1 MISEAMKTITK
12 YILMA
17 AVVLMATACEKDSIL
32 SQYEGGVNFDIK
44 MSAGSRTTSTDGS
57 DVFTPEQM
65 RVRIYRGDGAL
76 IRRYTKLGDIP
87 SPLYLVEG
95 SYSVVVDAGNL
106 DNVAFKEPAT
116 ADERKQKLCYAGS
129 STFTVGKNA
138 TANVEVNCPTIN
150 SKVTIGFDKKDSESD
165 NLNSLFEN
173 RYLTDVQI
181 KVAAISADG
190 VTNFETLSA
199 KADEADAPNLLFTYE
214 DDDTEGGTQSG
225 YFLMP
230 EGVKSL
236 IWAFKATHAT
246 DGEINTSGV
255 VSKNVEAGKDYRV
268 NFKYARTPDGA
279 GGITVK
285 IDESVETFD
294 DKYSFK
300 PQPEI
305 TGEGFDVT
313 VASAYKD
320 QAVVFYCESIYDLYN
335 LSLNGGS
342 FFVEGNVNNE
352 HNITGLTCE
361 KETDTKVKITL
372 APEYFVNF
380 PSGAINLSFDMQD
393 KDGDKVSET
402 YNQPV
407 VLMKQGLWEKETKFD
422 LWSNMASF
430 AAVVTD
436 EGATN
441 VQIQYREQ
449 GASEWNTVTAEKQ
462 SDNLTYIAQSLSP
475 WTEGYD
481 NGNGKTIYDP
491 IPSKGIYANNT
502 YEYQLVVDGNVKSSG
517 TFNTTVNQAIPDA
530 DFEDG
535 NLACFTES
543 SSDATT
549 WGSGTN
555 DYAKLCYATT
565 FEGMNNTQ
573 CAQLKAANAGVFG
586 ITQLAA
592 GNLFLGSFKMS
603 GTAGTVSF
611 GIPYKDAN
619 GNSLWKARP
628 TSLKLKYFTELGKID
643 RDDKS
648 QSGKASVGGLT
659 KESADYGSIYVAI
672 VDWSSRHGV
681 TSGTGTPTGMWSPE
695 NGADCVLEG
704 KIIGYGIIYP
714 RGTTKGNSMIDLE
727 IPIHYYDKTAKPS
740 GNYTLVIAAATS
752 RYGDYMFGC
761 SGSKMYVDN
770 FHWGYDVPTN
780 LYDETNNQTLPQ

>member
-1 MISEAMKTITK
+1 
-12 YILMA
+12 MA

-44 MSAGSRTTSTDGS
+44 MSSGSRTTSTDGS

-76 IRRYTKLGDIP
+76 IRRYTKSSDIP

-116 ADERKQKLCYAGS
+116 ANERKQKLCYAGS
-129 STFTVGKNA
+129 SNFTVGKNA

-199 KADEADAPNLLFTYE
+199 EADEADAPNLLFTYE

-246 DGEINTSGV
+246 DGDINTSGV

-342 FFVEGNVNNE
+342 FFVEGNVNNG
-352 HNITGLTCE
+352 HNITGLTCVE
-361 KETDTKVKITL
+361 ESDTKVKITL

-402 YNQPV
+402 YPQKV
-407 VLMKQGLWEKETKFD
+407 VLMKQGFMELSNPNLWANTAD
-422 LWSNMASF
+422 IS
-430 AAVVTD
+430 AVVTK
-436 EGATN
+436 ENVNSVGFKIRKKGTN
-441 VQIQYREQ
+441 DWSEEFS
-449 GASEWNTVTAEKQ
+449 ASNVPAEAGDGFRIFKASTVA
-462 SDNLTYIAQSLSP
+462 S
-475 WTEGYD
+475 WTESENP
-481 NGNGKTIYDP
+481 NGHKIYTP
-491 IPSKGIYANNT
+491 NVAKSIFAGNT
-502 YEYQLVVDGNVKSSG
+502 YEIQTVIDGVEYGSIREYAAPASAQTIQDGNMNNTELSCYQDKS
-517 TFNTTVNQAIPDA
+517 
-530 DFEDG
+530 DG
-535 NLACFTES
+535 SALF
-543 SSDATT
+543 
-549 WGSGTN
+549 WGSGNNWAKTN
-555 DYAKLCYATT
+555 LCKYHELSTGNYCAKLTSSET
-565 FEGMNNTQ
+565 MGF
-573 CAQLKAANAGVFG
+573 
-586 ITQLAA
+586 LAA
-592 GNLFLGSFKMS
+592 GNLFTGQFLMEGM
-603 GTAGTVSF
+603 GGTVSF
-611 GIPYKDAN
+611 GVKYDW
-619 GNSLWKARP
+619 SERP
-628 TSLKLKYFTELGKID
+628 SSLKLKWAYDLKQVSMCKYEHPGQLAVD
-643 RDDKS
+643 S
-648 QSGKASVGGLT
+648 P
-659 KESADYGSIYVAI
+659 DYGSVYVCI
-672 VDWSSRHGV
+672 IDWNSQHKV
-681 TSGTGTPTGMWSPE
+681 KSGDDYPTGVWSPE
-695 NGADCVLEG
+695 DGMTAVSEG
-704 KIIGYGIIYP
+704 KIIGYGVVYP
-714 RGTTKGNSMIDLE
+714 TGNKGVGDNAIQLEELE
-727 IPIHYYDKTAKPS
+727 IPIHYYDKTAKPTK
-740 GNYTLVIAAATS
+740 GNFSLIIAAATS
-752 RYGDYMFGC
+752 RYGDYMNGAA
-761 SGSKMYVDN
+761 GSTMYLDD
-770 FHWGYDVPTN
+770 FQWGY
-780 LYDETNNQTLPQ
+780 

>member
-1 MISEAMKTITK
+1 MRNICKQV
-12 YILMA
+12 LLA

-44 MSAGSRTTSTDGS
+44 MSSGSRTTSTEGS

-65 RVRIYRGDGAL
+65 RVRIYREDGAL
-76 IRRYTKLGDIP
+76 IRRYTKSSDIP
-87 SPLYLVEG
+87 SPLYLVAG

-116 ADERKQKLCYAGS
+116 ANERKQKLCYAGS
-129 STFTVGKNA
+129 SNFTVGKNA

-173 RYLTDVQI
+173 RYLTNVQI

-255 VSKNVEAGKDYRV
+255 VSTDVKAGNDYRV
-268 NFKYARTPDGA
+268 NFKYARTPNGA
-279 GGITVK
+279 GGITVR

-335 LSLNGGS
+335 LSLNGS
-342 FFVEGNVNNE
+342 NFFDGGNVNNE
-352 HNITGLTCE
+352 HNITGLTCVE
-361 KETDTKVKITL
+361 ESDTKVKITL

-402 YNQPV
+402 YPQKV
-407 VLMKQGLWEKETKFD
+407 VLMKQGLWEDETKFD

-436 EGATN
+436 EAATN

-491 IPSKGIYANNT
+491 IPSKGVYANNT

-517 TFNTTVNQAIPDA
+517 TRTLSVTQNIEGG
-530 DFEDG
+530 DFEDSSMD
-535 NLACFTES
+535 CFKNTS
-543 SSDATT
+543 SKGDAFP

-555 DYAKLCYATT
+555 EVLGTTNQLCYYDTEMA
-565 FEGMNNTQ
+565 GKNGNASARLQ
-573 CAQLKAANAGVFG
+573 AKAAGVFG
-586 ITQLAA
+586 IDRLAA
-592 GNLFLGSFKMS
+592 GNIFLGSFLMD
-603 GTAGTVSF
+603 GTNGTVSF
-611 GIPYKDAN
+611 GIKYE
-619 GNSLWKARP
+619 WKARP
-628 TSLKLKYFTELGKID
+628 TVIKLKYRTELGKVD
-643 RDDKS
+643 RND
-648 QSGKASVGGLT
+648 QSKGGTNDVDGLNIGM
-659 KESADYGSIYVAI
+659 ADYGSIYVAI
-672 VDWSSRHGV
+672 VDWSKRHGV
-681 TSGTGTPTGMWSPE
+681 TSGTDAPTGIWSPE
-695 NGADCVLEG
+695 NGMNPKDSEGNDVG
-704 KIIGYGIIYP
+704 KIVGYGVVYP
-714 RGTTKGNSMIDLE
+714 RGTTKGDSMIDLE
-727 IPIHYYDKTAKPS
+727 IPIHYYDKTTKPS

-752 RYGDYMFGC
+752 RYGDYMLGC

-770 FHWGYDVPTN
+770 FQWGYDVPTN

>member
-1 MISEAMKTITK
+1 MKTIAK

-32 SQYEGGVNFDIK
+32 SQDEGGVNFDIK
-44 MSAGSRTTSTDGS
+44 MSSGSRTTSTEGS

-65 RVRIYRGDGAL
+65 RVRIYREDGAL

-87 SPLYLVEG
+87 SPLYLVAG

-116 ADERKQKLCYAGS
+116 ANERKQKLCYAGS
-129 STFTVGKNA
+129 SNFTVGKNA

-173 RYLTDVQI
+173 RYLTKVQI

-199 KADEADAPNLLFTYE
+199 EADEADAPNLLFTYE

-255 VSKNVEAGKDYRV
+255 VSTDVKAGNDYRV

-279 GGITVK
+279 GSITVR
-285 IDESVETFD
+285 IDESVETFN

-335 LSLNGGS
+335 LSLNGS
-342 FFVEGNVNNE
+342 NFFDGGNVNNE

-402 YNQPV
+402 YPQKV
-407 VLMKQGLWEKETKFD
+407 VLMKQGLWEDETKFD

-491 IPSKGIYANNT
+491 IPSKGVYANNT
-502 YEYQLVVDGNVKSSG
+502 YEYQLVVDGTVKSSG
-517 TFNTTVNQAIPDA
+517 TRTLSVTQNIEGG
-530 DFEDG
+530 DFEDSSMD
-535 NLACFTES
+535 CFKNTSEGGGTLT
-543 SSDATT
+543 DGGAFP
-549 WGSGTN
+549 WGSGNNSTGM
-555 DYAKLCYATT
+555 LCNQVT
-565 FEGMNNTQ
+565 FGNQN
-573 CAQLKAANAGVFG
+573 CAQLSAKKVNAV
-586 ITQLAA
+586 IMTTLAA
-592 GNLFLGSFKMS
+592 GNLFLGSFYMKDLN
-603 GTAGTVSF
+603 GTVSF
-611 GIPYKDAN
+611 GIPYE
-619 GNSLWKARP
+619 WRARP
-628 TSLKLKYFTELGKID
+628 TSLKLQYYTQFGKID
-643 RDDKS
+643 VGHHENKL
-648 QSGKASVGGLT
+648 GGLAIG
-659 KESADYGSIYVAI
+659 SPDQGSIYVAI
-672 VDWSSRHGV
+672 VDWSGRHGV
-681 TSGTGTPTGMWSPE
+681 KSGTDYPSGMWSPE
-695 NGADCVLEG
+695 NGKDCVSEG
-704 KIIGYGIIYP
+704 KIIGYGVVYP
-714 RGTTKGNSMIDLE
+714 RGTTKGDSMIDLE

-761 SGSKMYVDN
+761 SGNIMHLDN
-770 FHWGYDVPTN
+770 FQWGYDVPTN

>member
-1 MISEAMKTITK
+1 MKTIAK

-44 MSAGSRTTSTDGS
+44 MSSGSRTTSTEGS

-76 IRRYTKLGDIP
+76 IRRYTKSSDIP

-173 RYLTDVQI
+173 RYLTNVQI

-279 GGITVK
+279 GGITVR
-285 IDESVETFD
+285 IDESVETFPD
-294 DKYSFK
+294 EYKFK

-305 TGEGFDVT
+305 IGEGFDVT

-335 LSLNGGS
+335 LSLNGS
-342 FFVEGNVNNE
+342 NFFDGGNVNNE

-402 YNQPV
+402 YPQKV
-407 VLMKQGLWEKETKFD
+407 VLMKQGFMELSNPNLWANTAD
-422 LWSNMASF
+422 IS
-430 AAVVTD
+430 AVVTK
-436 EGATN
+436 ENVNSVGFKIRKKGTN
-441 VQIQYREQ
+441 DWSEEFS
-449 GASEWNTVTAEKQ
+449 ASNVPAEAGDGFRIFKASTVA
-462 SDNLTYIAQSLSP
+462 S
-475 WTEGYD
+475 WTESENP
-481 NGNGKTIYDP
+481 NGHKIYTP
-491 IPSKGIYANNT
+491 NVAKSIFAGNT
-502 YEYQLVVDGNVKSSG
+502 YEIQTVIDGVEYGSIREYAAPASA
-517 TFNTTVNQAIPDA
+517 QAIPYA
-530 DFEDG
+530 TFEDSS
-535 NLACFTES
+535 LSCFGTSNS
-543 SSDATT
+543 SAPY
-549 WGSGTN
+549 WGSGNNNFTSG
-555 DYAKLCYATT
+555 LCTHSNKAGMQGEHCALLTSSTT
-565 FEGMNNTQ
+565 LGM
-573 CAQLKAANAGVFG
+573 
-586 ITQLAA
+586 LAS
-592 GNLFLGSFKMS
+592 GNLFTGQFDFDLSSQK
-603 GTAGTVSF
+603 GTVSF
-611 GIPYKDAN
+611 GIDYDWQHRPSAMTVKYWRDIKMVTSTKYAEYIKKDDPDQA
-619 GNSLWKARP
+619 
-628 TSLKLKYFTELGKID
+628 
-643 RDDKS
+643 
-648 QSGKASVGGLT
+648 
-659 KESADYGSIYVAI
+659 SIYVCI
-672 VDWSSRHGV
+672 IDWNSQHKV
-681 TSGTGTPTGMWSPE
+681 TSGSGGNPTGVWSPE
-695 NGADCVLEG
+695 NGADASSCG
-704 KIIGYGIIYP
+704 KVIGYGVVYP
-714 RGTTKGNSMIDLE
+714 TGKTTGDSMETLT
-727 IPIHYYDKTAKPS
+727 IPIQYYDKVTKPTGKYKLIIS
-740 GNYTLVIAAATS
+740 AATS
-752 RYGDYMFGC
+752 RYGDYMNGAA
-761 SGSKMYVDN
+761 GSTMYLDD
-770 FHWGYDVPTN
+770 FQWGY
-780 LYDETNNQTLPQ
+780 